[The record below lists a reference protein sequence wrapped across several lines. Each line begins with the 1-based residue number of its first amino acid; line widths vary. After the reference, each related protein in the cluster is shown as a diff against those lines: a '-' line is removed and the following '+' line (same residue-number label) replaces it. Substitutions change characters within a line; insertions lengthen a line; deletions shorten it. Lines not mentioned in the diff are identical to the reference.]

1 MRILPLF
8 YILLLDAYNFI
19 VVFVELDSLM
29 RNFRL
34 VNAAT
39 GTGKT
44 VAYLAP
50 IIHHLQSYDKRIQRS
65 DGTYGSC
72 LNFFFVQIHLSVQLL
87 STSIVWV
94 QKPNF

>member
-8 YILLLDAYNFI
+8 YILLLDAYNFV

-72 LNFFFVQIHLSVQLL
+72 VFFFVQIQLFVQLL
-87 STSIVWV
+87 IISIV
-94 QKPNF
+94 